1 MLLSKLTNTI
11 QIFERSIIRVEGLA
25 RLLVLEKMSTL
36 EDRTAYLERR
46 RSLRARPQTVHRAI
60 SRRRRQRRISRDLKA
75 DGEVAELE
83 MNNYDSAA
91 FHIPY
96 GYEWNAKKARAL
108 TSVT

>member
-1 MLLSKLTNTI
+1 M
-11 QIFERSIIRVEGLA
+11 A
-25 RLLVLEKMSTL
+25 TL
-36 EDRTAYLERR
+36 EDRSSFLERR

-60 SRRRRQRRISRDLKA
+60 SRRQRNKRIKRDLKA

-96 GYEWNAKKARAL
+96 GYEWNANKARTLASYLWTHIL
-108 TSVT
+108 TFISQIDKLIYQTDIGTYGSCFTP